1 MLPDCDPRSPEARRW
16 RRRFLI
22 FSFSAAVMVMGAAL
36 LAKLFPL
43 RSPARIALALFEGA
57 VTAAI
62 IVGSVRSIRRL
73 DEMQLRIHLDAMAF
87 AFAGTG
93 VLATTYGFLVTAGL
107 PDIDWGG
114 ILWPA
119 MVALWVI
126 GILIASRRYR

>member
-1 MLPDCDPRSPEARRW
+1 MLQDCSPSPETRRW
-16 RRRFLI
+16 NRRFVL
-22 FSFSAAVMVMGAAL
+22 FSLGAAVMVMGAAL
-36 LAKLFPL
+36 LAKQFPL
-43 RSPARIALALFEGA
+43 RSPPRIALALFEGA

-73 DEMQLRIHLDAMAF
+73 DEMQLRIHLDAMAM

-93 VLATTYGFLVTAGL
+93 ILATTYGFLISAGL

-126 GILIASRRYR
+126 GLIIASRRYR